1 MYIEDVPDFEIR
13 LIYIIADLVARP
25 PPAMAATNELGD
37 HTLASRQSL
46 KKMKN
51 AELQAWEGKGVSTS
65 SSEEQDG
72 VEAAP
77 KVYWMPHISCRIFI
91 LGFIVLMAA
100 SDTTDDH

>member
-51 AELQAWEGKGVSTS
+51 VELQA
-65 SSEEQDG
+65 
-72 VEAAP
+72 
-77 KVYWMPHISCRIFI
+77 
-91 LGFIVLMAA
+91 
-100 SDTTDDH
+100 